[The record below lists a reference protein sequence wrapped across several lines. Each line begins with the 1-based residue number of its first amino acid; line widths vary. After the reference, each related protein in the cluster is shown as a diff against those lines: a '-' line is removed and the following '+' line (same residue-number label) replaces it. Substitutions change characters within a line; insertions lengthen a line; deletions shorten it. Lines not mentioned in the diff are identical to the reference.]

1 MDYFVGFFCGFLAA
15 YASPLKNFFLFRGNT
30 LVEVNR
36 PLNPNSTF
44 YKFRD
49 NTRKEMIDQFI
60 GGVSRCA
67 ALIAL
72 YTITKN
78 RFCHLRPPA

>member
-1 MDYFVGFFCGFLAA
+1 MGFFVVSLQ
-15 YASPLKNFFLFRGNT
+15 LTHHLLRIFFLFRGNT
-30 LVEVNR
+30 VVEVNR
-36 PLNPNSTF
+36 PLNPNGTF

-67 ALIAL
+67 ALIDM
-72 YTITKN
+72 ITQ
-78 RFCHLRPPA
+78 

>member
-1 MDYFVGFFCGFLAA
+1 MDYFDGFFCGFLAA

-30 LVEVNR
+30 LVEVNH

-67 ALIAL
+67 ALIDM
-72 YTITKN
+72 ITQ
-78 RFCHLRPPA
+78 